1 MAKIIITAPHIV
13 ENDGRLL
20 RQYKALNDAGFEV
33 KFIAPE
39 TGDKQNPLV
48 QYANW
53 SRKSIE
59 LLTGFLPASLKRF
72 FIHRIKNYFWTK
84 ALKNENADIIIT
96 SEPEGLIATHS
107 LSNNKTAIIYDCH
120 EFYDDETDDTA
131 RNEWA
136 AKIHEK
142 YIYKA
147 DALLTVSQGILDLYL
162 KKYPSI
168 KNHAIMMNVSPFKK
182 NEYDGSLHD
191 RLGIDRGKKLIVF
204 HGNLR
209 QDRGIERF
217 PQIASLMSDDNI
229 FVVIGNGAL
238 KEFIEKS
245 TNNHLKYLSEIP
257 YYEVEKYLCGASLGL
272 ILYVPRNLNQEWC
285 APNKLFELTN
295 LNVPILTYKT
305 KSMVEFAKDLPNL
318 HLISPDSS
326 DYEIAQ
332 TIDKILQKTPKKTTI
347 PENYT
352 MEFQGKSFLKII
364 FDTINNK
371 ANSI

>member
-20 RQYKALNDAGFEV
+20 RQYKALKDAGFEV

-72 FIHRIKNYFWTK
+72 FIHRIKNYFWSNS
-84 ALKNENADIIIT
+84 LKNENADIIIT
-96 SEPEGLIATHS
+96 SEPEGLIATQA
-107 LSNNKTAIIYDCH
+107 LKNNKSAIIYDCH
-120 EFYDDETDDTA
+120 EFYDDETDDAA

-142 YIYKA
+142 YIYNA

-162 KKYPSI
+162 DKYPAI
-168 KNHAIMMNVSPFKK
+168 KKSAIMMNVSPFEHHK
-182 NEYDGSLHD
+182 YDGVLHD
-191 RLGIDRGKKLIVF
+191 KLEINKTQKLIVF

-217 PQIASLMSDDNI
+217 PNIASLLPDNCT

-238 KEFIEKS
+238 RGFIQNS
-245 TNNHLKYLSEIP
+245 VNDRLKYLSEIP
-257 YYEVEKYLCGASLGL
+257 YYEIEKYLCGADLGL
-272 ILYVPRNLNQEWC
+272 ILYVPRNQNQEWC

-295 LNVPILTYKT
+295 LGVPIIAYST
-305 KSMVEFAKDLPNL
+305 KSMAEFQKELPNL
-318 HLISPDSS
+318 HLISSDSS
-326 DYEIAQ
+326 DSEIAQ
-332 TIDKILQKTPKKTTI
+332 NIDRILREEQIKTII
-347 PENYT
+347 PEKYT
-352 MEFQGKSFLKII
+352 LEFQGQSFLKLIKDI
-364 FDTINNK
+364 LNN
-371 ANSI
+371 NN